1 MNNSKFL
8 KIVIVLLLL
17 INLSTITFMWLHRP
31 PKNDAVGDFF
41 AKELQFTAKQKEQFE
56 ALKKEHHEAK
66 EALKEIDKEKHDT
79 YLDLLKDPKVDSVTV
94 RKAADEILVVK
105 EKEELAMFYHF
116 QKVRALCDEKQKQ
129 KFDEII
135 KEAARMMG
143 SKQREGQ
150 GPPPRR
156 EAEDGPPPPPRP

>member
-1 MNNSKFL
+1 M
-8 KIVIVLLLL
+8 
-17 INLSTITFMWLHRP
+17 
-31 PKNDAVGDFF
+31 
-41 AKELQFTAKQKEQFE
+41 
-56 ALKKEHHEAK
+56 
-66 EALKEIDKEKHDT
+66 
-79 YLDLLKDPKVDSVTV
+79 TV

>member
-17 INLSTITFMWLHRP
+17 INLSTISFMWFNKP
-31 PKNDAVGDFF
+31 PKRDAVRDFL
-41 AKELQFTAKQKEQFE
+41 AKELQFTAKQREQFA
-56 ALKKEHHEAK
+56 ALKKTHRTEI
-66 EALKEIDKEKHDT
+66 EALKESNKENHDA
-79 YLDLLKDPKVDSVTV
+79 YFDLLKNPNVDSVTV
-94 RKAADEILVVK
+94 SKAAHDIILIK
-105 EKEELAMFYHF
+105 EKEELSTFYHF

-135 KEAARMMG
+135 KDAARMMAPP
-143 SKQREGQ
+143 REGQ

-156 EAEDGPPPPPRP
+156 DGEDGPPPLRP

>member
-17 INLSTITFMWLHRP
+17 INLSTISFMWLHRP
-31 PKNDAVGDFF
+31 PKNDAVRDFF
-41 AKELQFTAKQKEQFE
+41 AKELQFTSKQKEAFE

-66 EALKEIDKEKHDT
+66 EDLREIDKEKHDA
-79 YLDLLKDPKVDSVTV
+79 YLDLLKNPNVDTLTV
-94 RKAADEILVVK
+94 RKAADEIIKVK

-116 QKVRALCDEKQKQ
+116 QKVRAICDEKQKQ

-143 SKQREGQ
+143 SKPREGQ
-150 GPPPRR
+150 GPPRR
-156 EAEDGPPPPPRP
+156 EGEAGPPPPRP

>member
-17 INLSTITFMWLHRP
+17 INLSTISFMWLNRP
-31 PKNDAVGDFF
+31 HKNDAFRDFF
-41 AKELQFTAKQKEQFE
+41 AKELQFTTKQKEQFE

-66 EALKEIDKEKHDT
+66 EALKEIDKEKHDA
-79 YLDLLKDPKVDSVTV
+79 YLDLLKNPNIDSLTV
-94 RKAADEILVVK
+94 KKAADEIIKVK
-105 EKEELAMFYHF
+105 EKEELALFYHF
-116 QKVRALCDEKQKQ
+116 QKVRAICDEKQKQ

-143 SKQREGQ
+143 SKSRDGQ

-156 EAEDGPPPPPRP
+156 EREEGPPPPRP